1 MRDVLKID
9 RMSLRDLSLRDER
22 SRKSL
27 VLDQNNSQKSITLS
41 NSRPLYMVNKNILL
55 FYFIKIFYVSKLA
68 IKKCPSVTSRR
79 DTFGQRLK
87 LTVFRK
93 TLDTWL
99 KYIVF

>member
-1 MRDVLKID
+1 MGDVLKID

-22 SRKSL
+22 SRTR
-27 VLDQNNSQKSITLS
+27 NNSPKSITLS

-79 DTFGQRLK
+79 DTLGQRLK